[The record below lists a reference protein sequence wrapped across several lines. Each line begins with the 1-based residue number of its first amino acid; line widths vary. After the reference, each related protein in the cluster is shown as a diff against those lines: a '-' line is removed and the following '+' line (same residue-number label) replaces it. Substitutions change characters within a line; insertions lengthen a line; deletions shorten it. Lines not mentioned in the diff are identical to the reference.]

1 MTARVCGPLRLAT
14 PWPENWPMKNIT
26 SIGLVLGALVPA
38 AVPAQTGEGETS
50 YQTLCAACH
59 NEPPDE
65 TVPGID
71 VLRGL
76 SADSIVAAL
85 TAGPMRLQGQA
96 MSAGQR
102 VAVAEYIA
110 GAPIS
115 ARVERFERG
124 NCERPPAAPEL
135 AASGNWN
142 GWGPDTSN
150 SRFQDSA
157 GIAAGDVG
165 RLELKWAFGIPNT
178 QQSRSQ
184 PAVVG
189 GRLFV
194 GSQAGDVYALDAVS
208 GCVYW
213 AFAAEAF
220 VRSAISVG
228 PYAGGTAIYFSD
240 AAAKAYAVDAQ
251 SGQLIWE
258 RKVDEHPAAR
268 GTGSPTLHD
277 GRLYVPVSGVSE
289 ETASSSPD
297 YECCTFRGSLTA
309 LDAETGE
316 VVWKTYTIPESERR
330 GTSSTGKPLW
340 GPAGVPIWSAPTI
353 DAGRG
358 LVYVATGNGYSDPP
372 TGTSDAILALSIET
386 GAIVWVNQVMGPDT
400 WIMGC
405 GGDVAIGGGRGG
417 GRGLGP
423 PGGGGFGP
431 PGRGA
436 PGGAAPAG
444 PGGAPPAG
452 AAGRGAAAPNANCPG
467 EVGPDFDFSA
477 SPLLT
482 TLPDGRDVLIA
493 TQKAGLG
500 WALDP
505 DDEGKTLWSY
515 RWGAGS
521 PVGGVYGAT
530 ADGRLAYF
538 AVADNFGQAPGGVH
552 AVDIAS
558 GERVWFSPP
567 QAALCG
573 QGQGCSVAQ
582 SSALTSIP
590 GAVFSG
596 SADGGIRAHDAATG
610 EIVWTF
616 DTNRSFDTVNG
627 IAATGGSMDG
637 PGAVVAGG
645 MLYVTAGNGGIV
657 GRPGNVL
664 LAFGV
669 RED

>member
-1 MTARVCGPLRLAT
+1 
-14 PWPENWPMKNIT
+14 MKNQT
-26 SIGLVLGALVPA
+26 SIFLALGALVSVSA
-38 AVPAQTGEGETS
+38 SAQPSEGELI

-76 SADSIVAAL
+76 SADSIVASL
-85 TAGPMRLQGQA
+85 TTGPMRLQGQA
-96 MSAGQR
+96 MSAAQR
-102 VAVAEYIA
+102 VSIAEYIA

-115 ARVERFERG
+115 ARVERFEQG
-124 NCERPPAAPEL
+124 NCERAPAPPDL
-135 AASGNWN
+135 AANAAWN
-142 GWGPDTSN
+142 GWGPDESN
-150 SRFQDSA
+150 SRFQESA
-157 GIAAGDVG
+157 AITPGDVG

-189 GRLFV
+189 GRLFM
-194 GSQAGDVYALDAVS
+194 GSQAGDVYALDAAS
-208 GCVYW
+208 GCLYW

-251 SGQLIWE
+251 SGQLIWS

-268 GTGSPTLHD
+268 GTGSPTLYD

-316 VVWKTYTIPESERR
+316 VIWKTYTIPESERR

-340 GPAGVPIWSAPTI
+340 GPAGVPIWSAPTV

-358 LVYVATGNGYSDPP
+358 LIYVATGNGYADPP
-372 TGTSDAILALSIET
+372 TGTSDAILALSIDT
-386 GAIVWVNQVMGPDT
+386 GAIVWVNQVMGADT

-417 GRGLGP
+417 GRRGFGP
-423 PGGGGFGP
+423 PGGGA
-431 PGRGA
+431 PGGGAPGGGAPGGGA
-436 PGGAAPAG
+436 PGGAP
-444 PGGAPPAG
+444 PGGG
-452 AAGRGAAAPNANCPG
+452 AGRGAAAAPNANCPG

-505 DDEGKTLWSY
+505 DDEGRTLWSY

-538 AVADNFGQAPGGVH
+538 AVADNFGQNPGGVH

-558 GERVWFSPP
+558 GERVWFAPP
-567 QAALCG
+567 APALCG

-582 SSALTSIP
+582 SAALTSIP
-590 GAVFSG
+590 GVVFAG
-596 SADGGIRAHDAATG
+596 SADGGIRAHDADTG
-610 EIVWTF
+610 EVLWTF
-616 DTNRSFDTVNG
+616 DTNQTFETVNG
-627 IAATGGSMDG
+627 VMADGGSMDG
-637 PGAVVAGG
+637 PGPVIAGG
-645 MLYVTAGNGGIV
+645 LLYVTSGNGGIV
-657 GRPGNVL
+657 GSPGNVL

-669 RED
+669 AED

>member
-1 MTARVCGPLRLAT
+1 
-14 PWPENWPMKNIT
+14 MKNNT
-26 SIGLVLGALVPA
+26 SIGFVLSALLSA
-38 AVPAQTGEGETS
+38 TATAQTGAGEQS

-96 MSAGQR
+96 LSAGQR

-115 ARVERFERG
+115 ARIERFEQG
-124 NCERPPAAPEL
+124 NCERAPFPPDL
-135 AASGNWN
+135 AASGVWN
-142 GWGPDTSN
+142 GWGPDASN
-150 SRFQDSA
+150 SRFQAAA
-157 GIAAGDVG
+157 GITARDVG
-165 RLELKWAFGIPNT
+165 RLTLKWAFGIPNT

-184 PAVVG
+184 AAVVG
-189 GRLFV
+189 GRVFM
-194 GSQAGDVYALDAVS
+194 GSQAGDVYALDAAS

-251 SGQLIWE
+251 SGQLIWS

-268 GTGSPTLHD
+268 GTGSPTLHE

-309 LDAETGE
+309 IDAETGE
-316 VVWKTYTIPESERR
+316 VVWKTYTIPASERR

-353 DAGRG
+353 DAERG
-358 LVYVATGNGYSDPP
+358 LIYVATGNGYSDPP

-386 GAIVWVNQVMGPDT
+386 GAIVWVNQVMGADT

-417 GRGLGP
+417 GRGFGP
-423 PGGGGFGP
+423 PGGGVPGGGP
-431 PGRGA
+431 PG
-436 PGGAAPAG
+436 
-444 PGGAPPAG
+444 G
-452 AAGRGAAAPNANCPG
+452 AAGRGAASAPNANCPG

-538 AVADNFGQAPGGVH
+538 AVADNFGAAPGGVH

-558 GERVWFSPP
+558 GERVWF
-567 QAALCG
+567 AAPAAPLCG
-573 QGQGCSVAQ
+573 QGQGCSVSQ
-582 SSALTSIP
+582 SAALTSIP
-590 GAVFSG
+590 GVVFAG

-616 DTNRSFDTVNG
+616 DTNRSFETVNG

-657 GRPGNVL
+657 GRAGNVL
-664 LAFGV
+664 LAFEV
-669 RED
+669 AE